1 LAIPSSAAE
10 PVEKLAHA
18 LAQPGRRVPLIR
30 WTHGT
35 VNRLIML
42 ADACVLVL
50 GAALPWHPTAE
61 ATLTRGQSL
70 VIGLIA
76 AACFVATLRRVRSY
90 RVERYRQIGPVGLDI
105 LGGACVAA
113 LCCSLVLTAFVPHL
127 VIGTWLLSW
136 GVLLLAMMSASRVL
150 AAFCVGQVMRMGL
163 LRTKVAIVGCNALA
177 LSLHHRLTAPEMGE
191 RYQMVG
197 VFYDPDEPTQ
207 TAGTATNAGT
217 LADLGAYAQSRPVDL
232 IVVCLPWQS
241 TERVH
246 HIIDQVQWIA
256 ADVVLPIEAAD
267 SRLPT
272 AQIANVGGLDML
284 QIMNRPF
291 KGTQGLMKIAEDYLV
306 GVAALI
312 CFSPIMV
319 LAALAVRLDS
329 PGPILF
335 RQARTGFNNKTFM
348 IFKFRTMTVDPDDD
362 GSVGTRGRSDPRITK
377 VGKILRN
384 LSIDELPQLLNVL
397 TGDMSIVGPR
407 PYVPNMLVGET
418 LFNDSVRQFAARHRI
433 KPGITGWAQANGLR
447 GHAVRTIEG
456 ARRSVELDIY
466 YITHWN
472 LWFDIRI
479 MMRTIM
485 VLAGRNVY

>member
-1 LAIPSSAAE
+1 M
-10 PVEKLAHA
+10 
-18 LAQPGRRVPLIR
+18 
-30 WTHGT
+30 
-35 VNRLIML
+35 ML
-42 ADACVLVL
+42 ADAAVLLL

-61 ATLTRGQSL
+61 ATLTRAQSL
-70 VIGLIA
+70 VIGMIA
-76 AACFVATLRRVRSY
+76 AGCFVATLRRTRSY
-90 RVERYRQIGPVGLDI
+90 RVERYRQAMPVGVDI
-105 LGGACVAA
+105 LAGSSIAA
-113 LCCSLVLTAFVPHL
+113 LFCSLVLTAFVPDL
-127 VIGTWLLSW
+127 VIGAWLLSW
-136 GVLLLAMMSASRVL
+136 GLLLMGLMAGSRVV
-150 AAFCVGQVMRMGL
+150 AAVCVGQVMRMGL
-163 LRTKVAIVGCNALA
+163 LRTKVAIVGSNALA
-177 LSLHHRLTAPEMGE
+177 RALHRRLTAPEMAE
-191 RYQMVG
+191 SYQMVG
-197 VFYDPDEPTQ
+197 MFHDPQDSCPEAET
-207 TAGTATNAGT
+207 TGSAGT
-217 LADLGAYAQSRPVDL
+217 LADLGTYAQSRPVDL

-241 TERVH
+241 TEQVH
-246 HIIDQVQWIA
+246 RIVDQVQWIA

-272 AQIANVGGLDML
+272 AQIATVGGLDML

-291 KGTQGLMKIAEDYLV
+291 KGTQGLMKIAEDYVV
-306 GVAALI
+306 GVLALI
-312 CFSPIMV
+312 LFSPIMI

-348 IFKFRTMTVDPDDD
+348 IFKFRTMTVDPSDD
-362 GSVGTRGRSDPRITK
+362 GSVGTRGRGDPRITR

-397 TGDMSIVGPR
+397 TGDMSVVGPR

-447 GHAVRTIEG
+447 GEAVRTIQG

-466 YITHWN
+466 YITHWT
-472 LWFDIRI
+472 LWFDIKI
-479 MMRTIM
+479 MIRTVM

>member
-1 LAIPSSAAE
+1 
-10 PVEKLAHA
+10 
-18 LAQPGRRVPLIR
+18 
-30 WTHGT
+30 
-35 VNRLIML
+35 M
-42 ADACVLVL
+42 
-50 GAALPWHPTAE
+50 
-61 ATLTRGQSL
+61 
-70 VIGLIA
+70 
-76 AACFVATLRRVRSY
+76 
-90 RVERYRQIGPVGLDI
+90 
-105 LGGACVAA
+105 
-113 LCCSLVLTAFVPHL
+113 
-127 VIGTWLLSW
+127 
-136 GVLLLAMMSASRVL
+136 
-150 AAFCVGQVMRMGL
+150 
-163 LRTKVAIVGCNALA
+163 
-177 LSLHHRLTAPEMGE
+177 
-191 RYQMVG
+191 
-197 VFYDPDEPTQ
+197 
-207 TAGTATNAGT
+207 
-217 LADLGAYAQSRPVDL
+217 
-232 IVVCLPWQS
+232 
-241 TERVH
+241 
-246 HIIDQVQWIA
+246 
-256 ADVVLPIEAAD
+256 
-267 SRLPT
+267 
-272 AQIANVGGLDML
+272 
-284 QIMNRPF
+284 
-291 KGTQGLMKIAEDYLV
+291 
-306 GVAALI
+306 
-312 CFSPIMV
+312 
-319 LAALAVRLDS
+319 RLDS